1 MDNLGK
7 IGMIASE
14 VLLKPGFRSADYLPE
29 QIGVLL
35 TNASSSLDADI
46 KYFDT
51 VRKIPSP
58 SLFVYTLP
66 NIVIGE
72 ICIRNNFKGEN
83 AFFVFSRFDANF
95 IQLYVSDL
103 LSKNLLE
110 DCVCGWIEVMDQ
122 DYRAVLFL
130 VEKKTTGSHDISFT
144 IENINKIYQLENG

>member
-7 IGMIASE
+7 LGMIASE
-14 VLLKPGFRSADYLPE
+14 ILLKPGFHAADYLPE
-29 QIGVLL
+29 QIGVML
-35 TNASSSLDADI
+35 TNASSSLDTDI
-46 KYFDT
+46 KYFET
-51 VRKIPSP
+51 VRNIASP

-95 IQLYVSDL
+95 IQSYVS
-103 LSKNLLE
+103 NLLAKNILE
-110 DCVCGWIEVMDQ
+110 ACVCGWIEVMDQ
-122 DYRAVLFL
+122 DYKAVLLL
-130 VEKKTTGSHDISFT
+130 VEKKTTRSQNMSFT